1 MRKFLCLLLLVS
13 PAAIAQHRIFAIV
26 QSAKTNLPLMGVSVF
41 IKDSKLI
48 GTTDK
53 YGEVSFSNESS
64 KIFRITFTEINYV
77 TQTID
82 FDSNKALQNDTLK
95 VYLIPKD
102 NEMQEVIVTST
113 RTNSRIEDNPIRIE
127 VIGQE
132 EISEEGSIKPM
143 GIAKLLTESG
153 SVLPQQTSSING
165 NVSIRLQ
172 GLDGKYT
179 QILKDGFPL
188 YSGFSQGLSVVQIPP
203 LDLKQIELIKGS
215 SSSLYGGDAI
225 AGIINLISKQPQ
237 KQHELTF
244 LFNGTSLGGEDANL
258 YYSKR
263 WKKFGLS
270 FLSANSWQKAKDI
283 NLDGFT
289 ELPKSQTFNVSPTI
303 YYYPNA
309 NTTLRFG
316 LNGTFDKRNGGDILV
331 INHRANAQ
339 HAYFEQNITHRLSSQ
354 FLGEHRF
361 TPNTQLTFKNSESY
375 FKRSINF
382 DSSSFAG
389 NQWNSYTEISLL
401 QKIKQ
406 HTIVGGFNLNTENFK
421 EDFDLSHLSRDIRY
435 VTFGVFLQDDWKL
448 TKDWIAEFGIRN
460 DFQNKFGIFFL
471 PRLSLRYQINPEFYI
486 RAGSGLG
493 YKLPTIFSTSA
504 EEVGINL
511 IKPLPQN
518 IKAEQSISANF
529 DFNYKVN
536 LDDETNL
543 TFNQSFFTTKIQNP
557 LVLLEYSYQNELSPI
572 NISGF
577 ESDIKFREDEFQ
589 IIGAYS
595 FINAKRTYDLEQKFI
610 PLTPKHKA
618 NLDVIYE
625 IEGKYSFTAEGLYL
639 SSMYRD
645 HDTKTPSFFTLGL
658 SLQKYFKRFSLIA
671 NLENVLD
678 VRQSR
683 QETLVIP
690 PLNDPSFRQIY
701 APLEGRVFN
710 LAVKMN
716 L

>member
-1 MRKFLCLLLLVS
+1 MRKFLWLLLLAS

-26 QSAKTNLPLMGVSVF
+26 QNAKTNLPLMGVSIF

-53 YGEVSFSNESS
+53 NGEVSFSIEPS
-64 KIFRITFTEINYV
+64 KNYRITFTEINYV

-82 FDSNKALQNDTLK
+82 FYPKNTINNDTLK
-95 VYLIPKD
+95 VNLIQKD
-102 NEMQEVIVTST
+102 MEVQEVIVTST

-179 QILKDGFPL
+179 QVLKDGFPL

-225 AGIINLISKQPQ
+225 AGTINLISKQPQ

-244 LFNGTSLGGEDANL
+244 LFNGTSLGGEDANV

-289 ELPKSQTFNVSPTI
+289 ELPQSQTFNVSPTI

-316 LNGTFDKRNGGDILV
+316 LNGTFDKRNGGDILA
-331 INHRANAQ
+331 ISQQTNPQ
-339 HAYFEQNITHRLSSQ
+339 HVYFEQNITRRLSSQ
-354 FLGEHRF
+354 FLVEHRF

-375 FKRSINF
+375 FKRSISLDN
-382 DSSSFAG
+382 SSFAG
-389 NQWNSYTEISLL
+389 NQWNSFSETSLL
-401 QKIKQ
+401 QKFRQ
-406 HTIVGGFNLNTENFK
+406 HTLVAGFNLNTENFK
-421 EDFDLSHLSRDIRY
+421 EDFALSHLKRDLNYFTI
-435 VTFGVFLQDDWKL
+435 GLFLQDDWKL
-448 TKDWIAEFGIRN
+448 SKDLIAEVGLRN
-460 DFQNKFGIFFL
+460 DFQNKFGVFFL
-471 PRLSLRYQINPEFYI
+471 PRLSLRYQINSGFYI

-518 IKAEQSISANF
+518 IKVEQSISANL
-529 DFNYKVN
+529 DFNYKVD
-536 LDDETNL
+536 LDDEANL

-557 LVLLEYSYQNELSPI
+557 LVLQQFTYQNELLPI
-572 NISGF
+572 NVSGF

-595 FINAKRTYDLEQKFI
+595 FTNAKRTYNLEQKFI
-610 PLTPKHKA
+610 PLTPQHKA

-645 HDTKTPSFFTLGL
+645 NDTKTPSFFTLGL

-671 NLENVLD
+671 NLENALD
-678 VRQSR
+678 VKQSK
-683 QETLVIP
+683 QETLVLP

-710 LAVKMN
+710 LALKLN